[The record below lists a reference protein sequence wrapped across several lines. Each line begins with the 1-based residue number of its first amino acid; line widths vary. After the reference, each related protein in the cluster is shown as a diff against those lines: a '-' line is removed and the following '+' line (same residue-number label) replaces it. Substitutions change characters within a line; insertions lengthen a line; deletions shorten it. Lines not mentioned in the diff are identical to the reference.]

1 MSDNF
6 LTELKLKT
14 SLIDLIGRDLKLT
27 RKGRDALGLCPF
39 HREKTPS
46 FNVVEDKQFYHC
58 FGCGAH
64 GDAISWLTERHQLS
78 FKDAVQ
84 QLADNIGITIPA
96 QFFGQKQ
103 QQKQSQDL
111 YHVASLAADYFHQK
125 LLTGAQSDIARD
137 YLTKRDI
144 DDKMIAR
151 FYLGF
156 APNNQGFNEFM
167 QYMQARDVTDTQ
179 LEQVGLIAYG
189 EDAQGNKQTHAYARF
204 RNRLIFPIYDMRGR
218 VIAFGGRTL
227 QNDNAKYINSPETIL
242 FHKGAELYHYD
253 KAIQAIKKGE
263 YLIVAEGYM
272 DVLRLVQYGFHG
284 AVAPLGTALTEQQIA
299 QLWRL
304 SAEPILCFD
313 GDEAG
318 KAAGLR
324 VALRALPLLQPGKSL
339 LYCFM
344 PQGHDPDSFL
354 QDYGAAELQNY
365 LSRAMPLGEMLF
377 HHSIQ
382 QWTLRTP
389 ETRAGLEQ
397 QLMGYAASIQN
408 QILSKHYKRFFSNM
422 IWESLRGKSKTNPL
436 INPLANMGSASHQNM
451 SILYKLFQNLVLIF
465 IHHPALYQ
473 QYEEKMAHYA
483 ELADA
488 NELFTQ
494 LRLYL
499 DDDENSGE
507 HQQDKKSSDIGQ
519 NTMPLLFALYHQ
531 QSDSMIDAHKGDE
544 SMISHYCDEFDY
556 FLLKQD
562 LKHSK
567 LSADKRAILR
577 EQLFAVEQRLFNRQL
592 QDK

>member
-6 LTELKLKT
+6 LTELKMRT

-84 QLADNIGITIPA
+84 QLADNNGITIPA
-96 QFFGQKQ
+96 QFFGQNQ

-125 LLTGAQSDIARD
+125 LLMGGQSAQARE
-137 YLTKRDI
+137 YLAKRDV
-144 DDKMIAR
+144 DDALIKQ

-156 APNNQGFNEFM
+156 APDNQGFKEFT

-179 LEQVGLIAYG
+179 LQDVGLIAYG
-189 EDAQGNKQTHAYARF
+189 ADAMGNKQKNPYARF
-204 RNRLIFPIYDMRGR
+204 RNRLIFPIHDMRGR
-218 VIAFGGRTL
+218 VIAFGGRAL
-227 QNDNAKYINSPETIL
+227 QKSDKAKYINSPETTL
-242 FHKGAELYHYD
+242 FHKGSELYHYHQ
-253 KAIQAIKKGE
+253 AIQAIKKGE

-272 DVLRLVQYGFHG
+272 DVLRLVHHGFHG
-284 AVAPLGTALTEQQIA
+284 AVAPLGTALTEQQIT

-304 SAEPILCFD
+304 APEPILCFD
-313 GDEAG
+313 GDNAG

-324 VALRALPLLQPGKSL
+324 VALRALPMLQPGKSL

-344 PQGHDPDSFL
+344 PEGHDPDSFL
-354 QDYGAAELQNY
+354 QDYGAAEFQNY
-365 LSRAMPLGEMLF
+365 LNRAMPLGEMLF

-397 QLMGYAASIQN
+397 QLMGYASNIQN
-408 QILSKHYKRFFSNM
+408 QVLSKHYKSFFKNM
-422 IWESLRGKSKTNPL
+422 IWESLRGKTKA
-436 INPLANMGSASHQNM
+436 NPLANMSASNANNQNM
-451 SILYKLFQNLVLIF
+451 SVLYKLFQNLVLIF
-465 IHHPALYQ
+465 IHQPALYQ

-483 ELADA
+483 ELAGAD
-488 NELFTQ
+488 ELFAQ

-499 DDDENSGE
+499 DDENRDEES
-507 HQQDKKSSDIGQ
+507 DIAISDIGQ
-519 NTMPLLFALYHQ
+519 NNMPLLFELYHQ
-531 QSDSMIDAHKGDE
+531 QSDSMLDAQKGDA
-544 SMISHYCDEFDY
+544 SMIEHYVDEFDY
-556 FLLKQD
+556 YLLKQD

-577 EQLFAVEQRLFNRQL
+577 EQLFAVEQRLFKRQL
-592 QDK
+592 QDD

>member
-6 LTELKLKT
+6 LTELKMKT

-46 FNVVEDKQFYHC
+46 FNVVEDKHFYHC

-84 QLADNIGITIPA
+84 QLADNSGITIPA

-103 QQKQSQDL
+103 EKQSQDL

-125 LLTGAQSDIARD
+125 LQTGAQSTIARD
-137 YLTKRDI
+137 YLKKRNVDG
-144 DDKMIAR
+144 KMIEQ

-156 APNNQGFNEFM
+156 APDNQGFNEFM

-179 LEQVGLIAYG
+179 LEQIGLIAYG
-189 EDAQGNKQTHAYARF
+189 EDAYGNKQSKPYARF

-218 VIAFGGRTL
+218 AIAFGGRTL
-227 QNDNAKYINSPETIL
+227 QNDNAKYINSPETTL

-253 KAIQAIKKGE
+253 KAIQASKKGE

-272 DVLRLVQYGFHG
+272 DVLRLVQHGFHG

-313 GDEAG
+313 GDDAG

-324 VALRALPLLQPGKSL
+324 VAMRALPLLQPGKSL

-354 QDYGAAELQNY
+354 QDYGAAEFQNY

-389 ETRAGLEQ
+389 ETRAGLEH
-397 QLMGYAASIQN
+397 QLMGYAANIQN

-422 IWESLRGKSKTNPL
+422 IWESLRGKAKTNPL
-436 INPLANMGSASHQNM
+436 VNMMNNGNASNQNI
-451 SILYKLFQNLVLIF
+451 SVLYKLFQNLVLIF
-465 IHHPALYQ
+465 IQQPVLYQ
-473 QYEEKMAHYA
+473 QYEERMAHYA
-483 ELADA
+483 ELAGA
-488 NELFTQ
+488 SELFTQ

-499 DDDENSGE
+499 DDDENFE
-507 HQQDKKSSDIGQ
+507 DKKISDIGQ
-519 NTMPLLFALYHQ
+519 NNMPLLFALYHQ
-531 QSDSMIDAHKGDE
+531 QSDSMLDAQKGDA
-544 SMISHYCDEFDY
+544 SMLSHYCDEFDY
-556 FLLKQD
+556 YLLKQD
-562 LKHSK
+562 LTHST

-577 EQLFAVEQRLFNRQL
+577 EQLFMLEQKLFKRQL
-592 QDK
+592 QDE